1 MSEKTKKIIKFVIIY
16 LIISSMYIGVRISF
30 QEPVFYENLLFEETN
45 VIHNAIRIIMG
56 IPPVSKGFGE
66 YVSPK
71 FLIEI
76 VIKIIIAIILSIYL
90 LIDKIKNNNEDIKKE
105 VNIFK
110 VISKVVIILLFSGIY
125 LLYLYLT
132 YIGVHCIR

>member
-1 MSEKTKKIIKFVIIY
+1 MKRKTIKFLIIY

-30 QEPVFYENLLFEETN
+30 EEPVFYENLVFEETS
-45 VIHNAIRIIMG
+45 VIHNTIRIIMG
-56 IPPVSKGFGE
+56 IPPVIKGYGE

-71 FLIEI
+71 FIVEI
-76 VIKIIIAIILSIYL
+76 IIKIIIAIILSIYL
-90 LIDKIKNNNEDIKKE
+90 LIDKRKNNNKDIKKE

-110 VISKVVIILLFSGIY
+110 IISKTVIILLLFGIY

>member
-30 QEPVFYENLLFEETN
+30 EEPVFYENLVFEETN
-45 VIHNAIRIIMG
+45 IIHNVIRIIMG
-56 IPPVSKGFGE
+56 IPPVSKGYGE

-71 FLIEI
+71 YIIEI
-76 VIKIIIAIILSIYL
+76 ITKIVIATILSIYL
-90 LIDKIKNNNEDIKKE
+90 LIDRIKNNKDIKKE

-110 VISKVVIILLFSGIY
+110 VISKTLIILLLSGIY
-125 LLYLYLT
+125 LLYLCIT

>member
-30 QEPVFYENLLFEETN
+30 QEPVFYENLLLEETN

>member
-1 MSEKTKKIIKFVIIY
+1 MSEKTKKIIKFLIIY

-30 QEPVFYENLLFEETN
+30 EEPVFYENLVFEETN

-71 FLIEI
+71 FIIEI
-76 VIKIIIAIILSIYL
+76 IIKIIIAIVLSIYL
-90 LIDKIKNNNEDIKKE
+90 LVDKIKNNDKSIKKE
-105 VNIFK
+105 INIYK
-110 VISKVVIILLFSGIY
+110 VISKILIILVLSGIY
-125 LLYLYLT
+125 LLYLYMT

>member
-1 MSEKTKKIIKFVIIY
+1 MSEKAKKIIKLIIIY

-30 QEPVFYENLLFEETN
+30 EEPVFYENLVFEETN

-90 LIDKIKNNNEDIKKE
+90 LIDKTKNNNKDIKKE
-105 VNIFK
+105 INIFK
-110 VISKVVIILLFSGIY
+110 VISKTVIILLLLGIY

-132 YIGVHCIR
+132 YIEVHCIR

>member
-1 MSEKTKKIIKFVIIY
+1 MSEKTKKIIKLIIIY

-30 QEPVFYENLLFEETN
+30 EEPVFYENLVFEETN

-71 FLIEI
+71 FIIEI
-76 VIKIIIAIILSIYL
+76 VIKIIIAIVLSIYL
-90 LIDKIKNNNEDIKKE
+90 FIDKIKNNNKDIKKE
-105 VNIFK
+105 VNVFK
-110 VISKVVIILLFSGIY
+110 VISKTVIILLLFGIY

-132 YIGVHCIR
+132 YIEVHCIR

>member
-132 YIGVHCIR
+132 YIEVHCIR